1 MIRRSTILTLL
12 VAIGLGFGLFRLTY
26 EVQTLEGEL
35 SRVNRA
41 VAAEREA
48 THVLQAEWSYL
59 NEPTRLEALTK
70 KHLSLRATQDGRIRA
85 VAEIP
90 ARPDAPASIA
100 AAIATPVDAAVTPT
114 ATTVAA
120 NTAAA
125 SPWGDARPTL
135 TAGKPLP

>member
-12 VAIGLGFGLFRLTY
+12 FAIALGFGLFRLTY

-35 SRVNRA
+35 TRVNKA
-41 VAAEREA
+41 IASEREA
-48 THVLQAEWSYL
+48 THVLKAEWSYL

-70 KHLSLRATQDGRIRA
+70 KHLTLKATQDSRIRT

-90 ARPDAPASIA
+90 ARPDAPANFA
-100 AAIATPVDAAVTPT
+100 ATTDLTTPT
-114 ATTVAA
+114 AGATTVAA
-120 NTAAA
+120 NTASA
-125 SPWGDARPTL
+125 WGDARPTL

>member
-26 EVQTLEGEL
+26 EVQTLEGDL
-35 SRVNRA
+35 ARINRA
-41 VAAEREA
+41 VAAEHEA
-48 THVLQAEWSYL
+48 THVLRAEWSYL

-70 KHLSLRATQDGRIRA
+70 KHLSLRATQDGRIRT

-90 ARPDAPASIA
+90 ARPDATTATA
-100 AAIATPVDAAVTPT
+100 ATTPNAATAP
-114 ATTVAA
+114 TTVAA
-120 NTAAA
+120 NVTSA
-125 SPWGDARPTL
+125 SPWGEARPTL

>member
-1 MIRRSTILTLL
+1 MIRRSTIFTLL
-12 VAIGLGFGLFRLTY
+12 VAIALGFGLFRLTY

-35 SRVNRA
+35 ARVNRSI
-41 VAAEREA
+41 VSEREA

-90 ARPDAPASIA
+90 ARPNAP
-100 AAIATPVDAAVTPT
+100 AAIADATATAPA

-120 NTAAA
+120 NTTPA
-125 SPWGDARPTL
+125 SAWGDARPTL

>member
-1 MIRRSTILTLL
+1 MIRRSTIFTLL
-12 VAIGLGFGLFRLTY
+12 VAIALGFGLFRLTY

-35 SRVNRA
+35 ARVNRA
-41 VAAEREA
+41 VVAEREA
-48 THVLQAEWSYL
+48 AHVLRAEWSYL

-70 KHLSLRATQDGRIRA
+70 KHLSLRATQDGRIRT

-90 ARPDAPASIA
+90 ARPDAPIATAANSATTPSAATAPTTIA
-100 AAIATPVDAAVTPT
+100 ANVTT
-114 ATTVAA
+114 
-120 NTAAA
+120 A

>member
-1 MIRRSTILTLL
+1 MISRSTILTLL

-48 THVLQAEWSYL
+48 IHVLRAEWSYL

-70 KHLSLRATQDGRIRA
+70 KHLSLRATQDGRIRT

-90 ARPDAPASIA
+90 ARPA
-100 AAIATPVDAAVTPT
+100 ATATTAANSETT
-114 ATTVAA
+114 TTTVAA
-120 NTAAA
+120 NVAPA
-125 SPWGDARPTL
+125 SPWGEARPTL

>member
-35 SRVNRA
+35 AHVNRA

-48 THVLQAEWSYL
+48 IHVLRAEWSYL

-70 KHLSLRATQDGRIRA
+70 KHLSLRTTQDSRIRT

-90 ARPDAPASIA
+90 ARPDTPAAVA
-100 AAIATPVDAAVTPT
+100 AATDATTPAPG

-120 NTAAA
+120 NVTTA
-125 SPWGDARPTL
+125 SPWGEARPTL
-135 TAGKPLP
+135 AAGKPLP

>member
-1 MIRRSTILTLL
+1 MISRSTILTLL

-26 EVQTLEGEL
+26 EVQTLEGE
-35 SRVNRA
+35 RARINRT

-48 THVLQAEWSYL
+48 IHVLRAEWSYL

-70 KHLSLRATQDGRIRA
+70 KHLSLRTTQDGRIRT

-90 ARPDAPASIA
+90 ARPDAPA
-100 AAIATPVDAAVTPT
+100 AIAEATAS

-120 NTAAA
+120 NAPTAA
-125 SPWGDARPTL
+125 PWGDARPTL

>member
-1 MIRRSTILTLL
+1 MISRSTILTLL

-26 EVQTLEGEL
+26 EVQTLEGE
-35 SRVNRA
+35 RAHVNRA

-48 THVLQAEWSYL
+48 IHVLRAEWSYL

-70 KHLSLRATQDGRIRA
+70 KHLSLRTTQDGRIRT

-90 ARPDAPASIA
+90 ARPDAA
-100 AAIATPVDAAVTPT
+100 AATAANSETT
-114 ATTVAA
+114 TTTVAA
-120 NTAAA
+120 NAPPAA
-125 SPWGDARPTL
+125 PWGEARPTL

>member
-1 MIRRSTILTLL
+1 MISRSTILTLL

-35 SRVNRA
+35 SHVNRA

-48 THVLQAEWSYL
+48 IHVLRAEWSYL

-70 KHLSLRATQDGRIRA
+70 KHLSLRATQDGRIRT

-90 ARPDAPASIA
+90 SRPDATA
-100 AAIATPVDAAVTPT
+100 ANSETTT
-114 ATTVAA
+114 TTVAA
-120 NTAAA
+120 NAPTAA
-125 SPWGDARPTL
+125 PWGDARPTL
-135 TAGKPLP
+135 AAGKPLP

>member
-12 VAIGLGFGLFRLTY
+12 FAIALGFGLFRLTY

-35 SRVNRA
+35 ARVNKA
-41 VAAEREA
+41 IASEREA
-48 THVLQAEWSYL
+48 THVLKAEWSYL

-70 KHLSLRATQDGRIRA
+70 KHLSLKATQDSRIRTF
-85 VAEIP
+85 AEIP
-90 ARPDAPASIA
+90 ARPDTPATVAIDTTAPA
-100 AAIATPVDAAVTPT
+100 PG

-120 NTAAA
+120 NAA
-125 SPWGDARPTL
+125 SAWGDARPTL

>member
-12 VAIGLGFGLFRLTY
+12 IAIGLGFGLFRLTY

-35 SRVNRA
+35 AQVNRA

-48 THVLQAEWSYL
+48 IHVLRAEWSYL
-59 NEPTRLEALTK
+59 NEPSRLEALTK
-70 KHLSLRATQDGRIRA
+70 KHLSLRATQDSRIRT

-90 ARPDAPASIA
+90 ARPDAPAAVA
-100 AAIATPVDAAVTPT
+100 AATDATTPG

-120 NTAAA
+120 NVTTA
-125 SPWGDARPTL
+125 SPWGEARPTL
-135 TAGKPLP
+135 AAGKPLP

>member
-1 MIRRSTILTLL
+1 MISRSAILTLL

-35 SRVNRA
+35 ARVNRA
-41 VAAEREA
+41 IASEREA
-48 THVLQAEWSYL
+48 THVLRAEWSYL

-70 KHLSLRATQDGRIRA
+70 KHLSLRATQDSRIRT

-90 ARPDAPASIA
+90 ARPDATTATA
-100 AAIATPVDAAVTPT
+100 ANDAATPGAAPG

-120 NTAAA
+120 NATTASA
-125 SPWGDARPTL
+125 WGEARPTL

>member
-1 MIRRSTILTLL
+1 MISRSAILTLL

-35 SRVNRA
+35 ARIDRA
-41 VAAEREA
+41 VVAEREA
-48 THVLQAEWSYL
+48 THVLRAEWSYL

-70 KHLSLRATQDGRIRA
+70 KHLSLRATQDSRIRT

-90 ARPDAPASIA
+90 ARPDATTATA
-100 AAIATPVDAAVTPT
+100 ANSATTPSAAT
-114 ATTVAA
+114 APTTVAA
-120 NTAAA
+120 NVTTA
-125 SPWGDARPTL
+125 SPWGEARPTL